1 MFRSFFSAKSD
12 ISDEPGVNDSGE
24 MTPGDMHGAGE
35 KHASR
40 YGLVG
45 GAWCAAKK
53 PTEQSLGQKG
63 TITIERDCGE
73 DSFFIS
79 RNGDTTFAGVADG
92 VGSWTLK
99 GVDPKWFSWGLTN
112 NWQAVASP
120 DKPPKEVMQQGY
132 ERLLESKSVEH
143 GSATAVI
150 IKYDHDTAK
159 LSTAVLSDSLYMII
173 RDGQVIF
180 KSEAMQRSFNVPFQL
195 HSAKEISS
203 IPETDA
209 ATFEHD
215 LQVGDIVIVGSDG
228 LFDNSEDADI
238 LLTIDEAPFI
248 HRHFPSQ
255 RIVTKNMK
263 DVNMSRVAKMLGQQ
277 AKKYMTDVGKI
288 SPYIKAYNIINNSHY
303 VGGKVDDVTVLAFMV
318 TAPER

>member
-1 MFRSFFSAKSD
+1 
-12 ISDEPGVNDSGE
+12 
-24 MTPGDMHGAGE
+24 
-35 KHASR
+35 
-40 YGLVG
+40 
-45 GAWCAAKK
+45 
-53 PTEQSLGQKG
+53 SLGQKG

-215 LQVGDIVIVGSDG
+215 LQVGDIVVVGSDG
-228 LFDNSEDADI
+228 LFDNSEDTDI
-238 LLTIDEAPFI
+238 LESLRSSNI
-248 HRHFPSQ
+248 RRNPSN
-255 RIVTKNMK
+255 RIVAK
-263 DVNMSRVAKMLGQQ
+263 DMHDESMGQLAQMLGEQ
-277 AKKYMTDVGKI
+277 AKRYMTDLDKVAPFTKT
-288 SPYIKAYNIINNSHY
+288 YNIIHNSQF
-303 VGGKVDDVTVLAFMV
+303 VGGKVDDVTVLAFMI
-318 TAPER
+318 TESES